1 MMDVAPY
8 QQQMDPKICAE
19 QWPTQQT
26 KRCSRAVEWILPIHP
41 QIPFFQIKLPPQVY
55 RFTMQTPPLKGR
67 WETWILDN
75 FFYSKSFF
83 FNYLLFGVG
92 QQWCLLNLGSNQTN
106 PRLTRQ
112 EQKSHLSNWFEID
125 SRVGR
130 LSIHNH
136 YPSDAD
142 WKSTSRAINLCWSR
156 QFQVSLKSNL
166 RCNILYQGFLLS
178 QYFTVLAF
186 SRCHF

>member
-26 KRCSRAVEWILPIHP
+26 KRCSRAVQWILPIHP
-41 QIPFFQIKLPPQVY
+41 QIPFFQIKLPPQVHH
-55 RFTMQTPPLKGR
+55 FTMQTPPHWRKDEKHPFQKEKTS
-67 WETWILDN
+67 WTKKSP
-75 FFYSKSFF
+75 FFQL
-83 FNYLLFGVG
+83 NLLFGVG

-125 SRVGR
+125 SLVGR

-156 QFQVSLKSNL
+156 QYQVSLKFNL
-166 RCNILYQGFLLS
+166 PKLWIQICQ
-178 QYFTVLAF
+178 T
-186 SRCHF
+186 